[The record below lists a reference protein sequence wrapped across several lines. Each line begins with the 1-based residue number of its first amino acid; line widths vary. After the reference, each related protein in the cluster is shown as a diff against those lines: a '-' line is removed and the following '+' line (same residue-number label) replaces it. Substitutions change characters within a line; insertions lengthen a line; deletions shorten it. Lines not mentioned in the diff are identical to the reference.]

1 MRYIDILP
9 DLVYS
14 YNFSVHR
21 SIQIRPADVTTKNE
35 KKIWH
40 TLYDRSSPKNVKYK
54 FKIGDQVIISKIK
67 RKFEKRVLAKFL

>member
-9 DLVYS
+9 DLVYF

-21 SIQIRPADVTTKNE
+21 SIKIKPADVITKNE

-40 TLYDRSSPKNVKYK
+40 TLYDYSSSKKYK
-54 FKIGDQVIISKIK
+54 V
-67 RKFEKRVLAKFL
+67 